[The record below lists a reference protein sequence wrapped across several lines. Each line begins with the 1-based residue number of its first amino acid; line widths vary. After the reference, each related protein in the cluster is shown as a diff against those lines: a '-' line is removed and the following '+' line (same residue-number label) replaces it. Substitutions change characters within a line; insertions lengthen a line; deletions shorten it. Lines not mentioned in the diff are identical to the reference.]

1 MSYGEREVNCGGVGG
16 GERGRERKKMME
28 EDNSD
33 SLG

>member
-16 GERGRERKKMME
+16 GRGRERKKMME